1 MRSANR
7 HGGWQ
12 REIGMV
18 AIGIRSAM
26 VAGMVAGGNLR
37 E

>member
-1 MRSANR
+1 VRSANR

-18 AIGIRSAM
+18 AGGMRSA
-26 VAGMVAGGNLR
+26 MVAGGNLR

>member
-1 MRSANR
+1 VRSADR

-18 AIGIRSAM
+18 AGGMRSTM
-26 VAGMVAGGNLR
+26 VAGMVASGNLR